1 MKKIKLKPGESV
13 EIESSGT
20 YGQNIIAEVM
30 DDGVI
35 CYRIKHNKSI
45 VKGNKEK

>member
-1 MKKIKLKPGESV
+1 VKKIKLNPGESI
-13 EIESSGT
+13 ELESSGK

-35 CYRIKHNKSI
+35 TYRIVH
-45 VKGNKEK
+45 KGNVVKKRPNF